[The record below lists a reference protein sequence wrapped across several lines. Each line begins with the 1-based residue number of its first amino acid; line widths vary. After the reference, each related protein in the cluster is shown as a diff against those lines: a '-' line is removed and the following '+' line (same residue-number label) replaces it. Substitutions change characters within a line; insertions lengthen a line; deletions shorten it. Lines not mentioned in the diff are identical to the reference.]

1 MQATARQTRQAAG
14 VKLDAARKHRAAL
27 GAQLTPKSP
36 MMLVDWYMSA
46 LHAEEAA
53 RAEYGVALD
62 AERHA
67 QMRAAYLI

>member
-1 MQATARQTRQAAG
+1 MQTTAQQTRQAAG
-14 VKLDAARKHRAAL
+14 VKLDAARTHRAAM
-27 GAQLTPKSP
+27 GAALTPTSP

-46 LHAEEAA
+46 LQAEETA

>member
-1 MQATARQTRQAAG
+1 MQTTAQQTRRDAG
-14 VKLDAARKHRAAL
+14 VKLDAARKHRAAM
-27 GAQLTPKSP
+27 GAALTPNSP

-46 LHAEEAA
+46 LNAEETA

-67 QMRAAYLI
+67 QLRAAFLI